1 MPGFVGLV
9 NSFHDILCITIEGNI
24 LSACLE
30 SHLEGR
36 KYILKKQNPRF
47 VFGKKKKTLFV
58 KFLALKNHFLEIF
71 GSEAQSFI
79 FKMYF

>member
-47 VFGKKKKTLFV
+47 VFGKKKKT
-58 KFLALKNHFLEIF
+58 
-71 GSEAQSFI
+71 
-79 FKMYF
+79 